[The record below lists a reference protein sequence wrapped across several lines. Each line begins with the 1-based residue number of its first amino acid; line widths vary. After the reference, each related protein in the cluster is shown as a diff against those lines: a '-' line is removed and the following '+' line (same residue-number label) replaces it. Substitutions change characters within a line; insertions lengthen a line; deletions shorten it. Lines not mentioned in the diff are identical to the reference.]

1 VGLYVAAL
9 PAGCAQLSE
18 HSNTQ
23 LQNQKARIFC
33 VQFTLQMLPKNK
45 KMPAP
50 LKIHVHGWGEFVKP
64 PAGAGINNSA

>member
-9 PAGCAQLSE
+9 PTGCAQPSE
-18 HSNTQ
+18 HTNTQ
-23 LQNQKARIFC
+23 QQNQTARIFSMK
-33 VQFTLQMLPKNK
+33 FTLQMLPNNK

-50 LKIHVHGWGEFVKP
+50 LNIHVHGWAEFVKP